1 MHSQMLTCM
10 GGLCGYFPSTLN
22 LKQHYVDASILITP
36 MWDLK
41 FHIDTN
47 TSNIEID
54 IMLAKNPTWKCDKL
68 IEYMFYTIKFFGF
81 CNKNLVTCDTSNYK
95 FV

>member
-1 MHSQMLTCM
+1 M

-22 LKQHYVDASILITP
+22 LKHYVDASILITP

-47 TSNIEID
+47 MSNIEID
-54 IMLAKNPTWKCDKL
+54 IMLAKNPT
-68 IEYMFYTIKFFGF
+68 
-81 CNKNLVTCDTSNYK
+81 
-95 FV
+95 